1 MQSVWINLRFKLSD
15 TEQDFSLTG
24 PHMED
29 ALPFTPSPLAP
40 DAVPGRFTC
49 AALLLAC
56 GLLGATTA
64 SADET
69 AQVVSLIN
77 EYRETGRDC
86 AGDFKPPAGPL
97 ATSGVLT
104 GLPNIS
110 GQDLSSL
117 LQRAGYQAAQ
127 AQAVRV
133 TGPDDIAM
141 LMTVLKQQ
149 YCSVLMNPAYADVGV
164 SRNGKRWQLVM
175 ARSLLSSGM
184 GDWEE
189 AGREVLDLVNELRG
203 ESRTCGD
210 QAFASTLPLAWND
223 QLASSALEHSHD
235 MAKQNYFSHTGRDNS
250 QVGERAA
257 REGYAYQIIGENLA
271 SGHGSA
277 KQAVAGWLM
286 SPGHCANLMN
296 PQFTQMGA
304 AYVVNPASDSAIFW
318 TQVLAAPKQ

>member
-1 MQSVWINLRFKLSD
+1 
-15 TEQDFSLTG
+15 
-24 PHMED
+24 MED
-29 ALPFTPSPLAP
+29 VLPPMSSP
-40 DAVPGRFTC
+40 VPRFSAGRC
-49 AALLLAC
+49 ICVALLTT
-56 GLLGATTA
+56 GLVAATPA
-64 SADET
+64 YADADDT
-69 AQVVSLIN
+69 SRVLTLIN
-77 EYRETGRDC
+77 EYRESGRDC
-86 AGDFKPPAGPL
+86 NGDFNPPAGPL
-97 ATSGVLT
+97 ATNDALN

-133 TGPDDIAM
+133 TGPEDTAM

-149 YCSVLMNPAYADVGV
+149 YCGVLMNPAYADVGV
-164 SRNGKRWQLVM
+164 SRNGTKWQLVM

-189 AGREVLDLVNELRG
+189 AGREVLDLVNEVRG

-210 QAFASTLPLAWND
+210 QTFPSTLPLAWND
-223 QLASSALEHSHD
+223 QLGSAALEHSHD

-250 QVGERAA
+250 QVGERAR
-257 REGYAYQIIGENLA
+257 REGYEYQLIGENLA
-271 SGHGSA
+271 AGHGSA

-296 PQFTQMGA
+296 PEFTEMGA

-318 TQVLAAPKQ
+318 TQVLGAPKE